1 VNGDER
7 NLDVMMNVAF
17 PLSVELGRCS
27 MRLHEIL
34 KLASGSLIKLDRSAG
49 APVDL
54 LINDT
59 VVGRGEIVALDDRYG
74 VCVTELIGR
83 AAAPA
88 EGAG

>member
-1 VNGDER
+1 MSGDDA
-7 NLDVMMNVAF
+7 NLGVVSHVTL

-34 KLASGSLIKLDRSAG
+34 KIGAGSLIKLDRAAG

-74 VCVTELIGR
+74 ICVTELVAHAEARPDG
-83 AAAPA
+83 AP
-88 EGAG
+88 

>member
-1 VNGDER
+1 MTGDER
-7 NLDVMMNVAF
+7 NLDVVLNVAF
-17 PLSVELGRCS
+17 SLSVELGRCS

-54 LINDT
+54 LVNET

-74 VCVTELIGR
+74 ICVTELFGR
-83 AAAPA
+83 TPA
-88 EGAG
+88 SGAGAD